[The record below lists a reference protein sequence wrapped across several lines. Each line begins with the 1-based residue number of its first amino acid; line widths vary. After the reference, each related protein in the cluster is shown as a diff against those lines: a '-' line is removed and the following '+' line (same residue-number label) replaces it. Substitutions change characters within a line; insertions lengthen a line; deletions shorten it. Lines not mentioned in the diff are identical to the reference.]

1 MLIYNRWGELI
12 FESFDASK
20 GWDGSYGTEG
30 GLVQD
35 GTYTYKITFKNPK
48 LDERVIV
55 HGHVNLIR

>member
-1 MLIYNRWGELI
+1 MRELI
-12 FESFDASK
+12 FEIYNASK

-30 GLVQD
+30 GLIQD